1 MKTFTAQ
8 DLQTVGDLA
17 DRMPPFGRADLGGEE
32 VIMSRSMAGLGANW
46 HQSGF
51 LGLVI
56 ALEAALLRG
65 AQAEL
70 SYRFALH
77 GALFLADERDAR
89 KTFDALRNVYEV
101 RSKVVHGVSK
111 LRDEKRRRAEQDV
124 VDLTRATLLKGI
136 RDRWPD
142 TETLRARA
150 LGF

>member
-17 DRMPPFGRADLGGEE
+17 DRMPPFGRADLGG
-32 VIMSRSMAGLGANW
+32 
-46 HQSGF
+46 F
-51 LGLVI
+51 LDLVI